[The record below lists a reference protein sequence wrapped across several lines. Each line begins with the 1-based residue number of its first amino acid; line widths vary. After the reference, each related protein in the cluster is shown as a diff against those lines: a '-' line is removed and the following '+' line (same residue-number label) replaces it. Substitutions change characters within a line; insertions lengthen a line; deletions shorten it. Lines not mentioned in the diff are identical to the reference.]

1 MNEMKNGGPVLSRMG
16 EHPHSRPRP
25 SQTRG
30 MRRIFAS
37 LGAVLI
43 LFLALWSLPSHG
55 LAAENDAASSPPT
68 QNQSVPSAD
77 QPKKD
82 DKPTVLKCPRCG
94 STEIRSK
101 RCTQCG
107 FRIRTR
113 RAKTGDPALHNGT
126 DSKLRSLDTTRQ
138 DFGRSMR
145 SLDESVR
152 RMNTD
157 INRTRNLY
165 RQFR

>member
-1 MNEMKNGGPVLSRMG
+1 MLSRLG
-16 EHPHSRPRP
+16 EHPYSRPRP
-25 SQTRG
+25 PQTSG
-30 MRRIFAS
+30 MCRIFAS
-37 LGAVLI
+37 LGAALI
-43 LFLALWSLPSHG
+43 LFLALWSLPPDG
-55 LAAENDAASSPPT
+55 LAAENDATSAPSA

-82 DKPTVLKCPRCG
+82 EKPTVLKCPRCG
-94 STEIRSK
+94 STEIQSN
-101 RCTQCG
+101 RCSQCG

-113 RAKTGDPALHNGT
+113 RARTGNPAFDRGAN
-126 DSKLRSLDTTRQ
+126 SELRSLKNTRRE
-138 DFGRSMR
+138 FGSSMR

-157 INRTRNLY
+157 INRTRNII